1 MKVLHVIPSINP
13 ALGGP
18 THVVL
23 NLVKALRAAGV
34 DAEIATT
41 NDWGNGLLEVPLNQC
56 IEYEQVPVWFFKRF
70 SPPLKE
76 FIFSAQLTRWLW
88 QHTRDYDLIH
98 THYLFSYA
106 STCASAIAR
115 CQGVPY
121 IMRTIGQL
129 SPWALAQSRLKKQ
142 IYTAVIER
150 HNLNH
155 AAAIHCTCAG
165 EAEDVQNFGIE
176 TSTITL
182 PLGVEMPPDL
192 PQARQ
197 QLRARYGIAPETPI
211 VLFLSRLHYKKR
223 PDLLLRSLN
232 QLADKNFHL
241 ILAGSGELSYITEL
255 KNLTS
260 SLGLSDRT
268 SFPGFVTGYNK
279 QLLLQGADLFVLPSF
294 SENFGVAV
302 AEAMSHGLPVIVTP
316 GVQIAPEIAAAGA
329 GLVVPG
335 EEEALGKAIAL
346 LLNSPKLRQEFGDNG
361 KRLSYHRYSWQAITS
376 HLQVVYSSLSQKQP
390 PEASS
395 NVELRRSADK
405 S

>member
-1 MKVLHVIPSINP
+1 MKILHIIPSVNP

-23 NLVKALRAAGV
+23 NLVKALQASGV
-34 DAEIATT
+34 DAQIATT
-41 NDWGNGLLEVPLNQC
+41 NDWGKDLLDVPLNQC
-56 IEYEQVPVWFFKRF
+56 IEYEQVPVWFFERF

-76 FIFSAQLTRWLW
+76 FIFSTQLTRWLW
-88 QHTRDYDLIH
+88 QHARDYDLIH

-115 CQGVPY
+115 LQKVPY

-142 IYTAVIER
+142 IYTAAIER
-150 HNLNH
+150 HNLNN

-176 TSTITL
+176 TPTLTL
-182 PLGVEMPPDL
+182 PLGVEMSQEL

-197 QLRARYGIAPETPI
+197 ILRDKYGIAPQTPI

-223 PDLLLRSLN
+223 PDLLLQSLN
-232 QLADKNFHL
+232 QLASSQNFHL
-241 ILAGSGELSYITEL
+241 ILAGSGEQNYLKEL
-255 KNLTS
+255 QNLAS
-260 SLGLSDRT
+260 SLGLGDRV
-268 SFPGFVTGYNK
+268 SFPGFVTGYDK
-279 QLLLQGADLFVLPSF
+279 QLVLQGSDLFVLPSF

-316 GVQIAPEIAAAGA
+316 GVQIAPEITAARA

-335 EEEALGKAIAL
+335 EAAALTKAIAIL
-346 LLNSPKLRQEFGDNG
+346 LTSPTLRQELGENG
-361 KRLSYHRYSWQAITS
+361 KRLSYHRYSWEAIS
-376 HLQVVYSSLSQKQP
+376 SNLQLVYSALSQKQAIP
-390 PEASS
+390 PIP
-395 NVELRRSADK
+395 LL
-405 S
+405 